1 MIYMTTDEWHEISK
15 LIEENDFYKLAEE
28 IASRTYDLDIS
39 KQELDDR
46 VKNSIT
52 LKEFYDYTTS
62 VERDFYEMVK
72 GIYGS
77 TKEILKRK

>member
-39 KQELDDR
+39 KQELDRAIKDYAI
-46 VKNSIT
+46 KDAKQTAFQGKTLKGYNTLSIT
-52 LKEFYDYTTS
+52 KQNE
-62 VERDFYEMVK
+62 
-72 GIYGS
+72 
-77 TKEILKRK
+77 